1 LVGQLGE
8 AIDQVERESQ
18 RFKREV
24 EHSRFSLGLRKHIR
38 ELQQARQTYGPVRLS
53 KT

>member
-18 RFKREV
+18 QLKREV
-24 EHSRFSLGLRKHIR
+24 EHSRFGLGLRKHIR
-38 ELQQARQTYGPVRLS
+38 ELEQARQTYGPVRLS